1 MSVGG
6 PVGRGEQWHSV
17 WTDRD
22 DDRADWNGFEAC
34 FESVDAYADWT
45 KWIAS
50 TIVRELGITRRDHV
64 VDLGCGT
71 GRIASL
77 VADDAGQVTALDY
90 SETVLR
96 IAQER
101 RPRDNISYRHADLN
115 TFDVAALGA
124 DKAYAV
130 GSLLYLDSIAVVL
143 RLITTFVRDHGG
155 FAAMDLP
162 DVTIRDDMPRA
173 YDTTTYT
180 HLAFDVNTLTEHFPE
195 GRVVRYDTMKY
206 AHADRRFNFV
216 IAGATDRDAASH
228 DR

>member
-1 MSVGG
+1 M
-6 PVGRGEQWHSV
+6 
-17 WTDRD
+17 
-22 DDRADWNGFEAC
+22 
-34 FESVDAYADWT
+34 
-45 KWIAS
+45 
-50 TIVRELGITRRDHV
+50 RELGVTRRDRV

-77 VADDAGQVTALDY
+77 VADEAGQVTALDY

-101 RPRDNISYRHADLN
+101 RPRDNVSYRQADLN

-130 GSLLYLDSIAVVL
+130 GSLFYLDSFDVAL
-143 RLITTFVRDHGG
+143 RLITPFVHDGGG

-162 DVTIRDDMPRA
+162 DAKIEDDMPRA

-180 HLAFDVNTLTEHFPE
+180 HLAFDATTLMDRFPA
-195 GRVVRYDTMKY
+195 GRIVRFGASDY

-216 IAGATDRDAASH
+216 IGEPANPDTAAH
-228 DR
+228 DHEG